1 MSVNNI
7 LLVVG
12 SLIIASISWLLITVS
27 ELSGDVKVIKFQVNQ
42 NSDKLSELK
51 DHEIIQNLINH
62 YLITRQEAIQS
73 YQDYNYLFYKLLIYL
88 YII

>member
-1 MSVNNI
+1 MEKSMSVNNI

-12 SLIIASISWLLITVS
+12 SLIIASISWLLLTVS

-51 DHEIIQNLINH
+51 EN
-62 YLITRQEAIQS
+62 
-73 YQDYNYLFYKLLIYL
+73 K
-88 YII
+88 

>member
-42 NSDKLSELK
+42 NPDKLSELK
-51 DHEIIQNLINH
+51 EN
-62 YLITRQEAIQS
+62 
-73 YQDYNYLFYKLLIYL
+73 K
-88 YII
+88 